1 MLAPPASRVERHRP
15 PPPQS
20 RVPTWPHD
28 GAYGDVRSPA
38 ARPVPGSAQ
47 GARLTPGV
55 GVLPSQLVAWA
66 ARAGEKR
73 TVSALRN
80 MYEPPS
86 AGYRPAVHPSW
97 PGVQVQAP
105 SSSASVSS
113 LTQQGPARWNSDGAV
128 RGASDAR
135 SSEVLGSTRSGVPE
149 LWPAGLGKLSGG
161 STLVRPASPEP
172 APLHDKGDAEPLPQS
187 LPFRTVARIDPL
199 TGSVHA

>member
-1 MLAPPASRVERHRP
+1 MLAPPASGVERHRQP
-15 PPPQS
+15 PLQS
-20 RVPTWPHD
+20 RVPTWPHV
-28 GAYGDVRSPA
+28 GAYGDVSPT
-38 ARPVPGSAQ
+38 ARTRGRVSQ
-47 GARLTPGV
+47 GAQPTPGV

-73 TVSALRN
+73 TVSAIPN
-80 MYEPPS
+80 VYEPSS

-105 SSSASVSS
+105 SSSAPGSS
-113 LTQQGPARWNSDGAV
+113 LTQQGPARWISDGAV

>member
-1 MLAPPASRVERHRP
+1 MLAAPASRVERHRP
-15 PPPQS
+15 PPQQW
-20 RVPTWPHD
+20 RVPTWPHN

-38 ARPVPGSAQ
+38 ALPVPGSAQ

-80 MYEPPS
+80 VYEPPL

-105 SSSASVSS
+105 SSCAPGSS
-113 LTQQGPARWNSDGAV
+113 LKQQGPARWNSDGAV
-128 RGASDAR
+128 RGASDAC
-135 SSEVLGSTRSGVPE
+135 SSEVLYSTRSGVPE
-149 LWPAGLGKLSGG
+149 ARPAGLGNLSGV
-161 STLVRPASPEP
+161 SPLVRPASPEP
-172 APLHDKGDAEPLPQS
+172 APLHDEGDAEPLPQS
-187 LPFRTVARIDPL
+187 LPFRTVSRIDPL
-199 TGSVHA
+199 TGSVNA